1 MIRKEIADEVVFS
14 WQVLAGREF
23 ELVSNMYIDLFKKHP
38 ELKPLFPD
46 DMNGLAQKL
55 EATLKVAIDHAY
67 SLEDMIDDL
76 HELGRYHKHRVG
88 VEPFHYPIIIKS
100 LLRAIKK
107 TMGDEYN
114 EKVGRA
120 WQLFMIYMGRHM
132 ASPPPKKGFFSKL
145 KGVLNI
151 K

>member
-1 MIRKEIADEVVFS
+1 MIRKEIADEGVFS

-46 DMNGLAQKL
+46 DMNALA
-55 EATLKVAIDHAY
+55 EKVEKTMSILIKYAY
-67 SLEDMIDDL
+67 NMDDMVDDL
-76 HELGRYHKHRVG
+76 HALGRFHKNKVG
-88 VEPFHYPIIIKS
+88 VEPQHYPMVIKS
-100 LLRAIKK
+100 FLRALKK
-107 TMGDEYN
+107 TMGEDYT
-114 EKVGRA
+114 EKTGRA
-120 WQLFMIYMGRHM
+120 WQLFMIYSGKHM
-132 ASPPPKKGFFSKL
+132 AGAPPKKGFFSKL